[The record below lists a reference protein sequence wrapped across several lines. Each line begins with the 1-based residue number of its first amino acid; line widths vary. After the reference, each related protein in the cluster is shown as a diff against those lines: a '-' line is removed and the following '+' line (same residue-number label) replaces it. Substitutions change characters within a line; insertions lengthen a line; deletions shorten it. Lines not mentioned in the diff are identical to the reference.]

1 VLIINDLNKNPQSR
15 DAMGVYKNNLEDGNL
30 TKQYVKGKNAD
41 YSFNNKESAV
51 IKFLPCINKDN
62 KINLHFQRK

>member
-1 VLIINDLNKNPQSR
+1 
-15 DAMGVYKNNLEDGNL
+15 MGVYKNNLEDGNL

-41 YSFNNKESAV
+41 YSFNNKESALL